1 MHKIPVGETISG
13 AYGFAFAGFL
23 TVLGTVWFPFLVL
36 GAIDAGLAKLLA
48 PDLFD
53 QIRHGNIDTDL
64 LMFDVRRI
72 QWMSWIFSLI
82 IQSVIAV
89 GLQERALGRVQGP
102 TFIYFSLGGSVW
114 RMVGAMFLL
123 TVSIIVIVALSVA
136 AAVAVSV
143 AAINFI
149 PHYGPLV
156 AAVMSIVTSCWVIYA
171 CVRLSFFL
179 PAVVVAEGHIGLG
192 RSWELGG
199 GNFWRIF
206 VIYLA
211 IFVPVAIGFYILW
224 AFLVGPLLPWD
235 LLSHIHPKMTATEI
249 QQLDMDVV
257 KRVFQ
262 QLRGAWPVVLAL
274 FVIQQL
280 VFIGLNN
287 GAVGKAY
294 LAVADKG

>member
-36 GAIDAGLAKLLA
+36 GAVDAGLMKLIA

-53 QIRHGNIDTDL
+53 QIRHGNFDTT
-64 LMFDVRRI
+64 LMLDIRRI
-72 QWMSWIFSLI
+72 QWVSWIFSLI
-82 IQSVIAV
+82 IQSMIAV

-102 TFIYFSLGGSVW
+102 TFFYFSLGGSVW

-123 TVSIIVIVALSVA
+123 IVSIIVIVALSIA
-136 AAVAVSV
+136 AAVAVSIV
-143 AAINFI
+143 AINHI
-149 PHYGPLV
+149 PHYGPVV

-206 VIYLA
+206 VIYFA
-211 IFVPVAIGFYILW
+211 IIVPVAIGFYILW
-224 AFLVGPLLPWD
+224 ASLVGPLLPWD
-235 LLSHIHPKMTATEI
+235 LLSHIRPGMTATEI
-249 QQLDMDVV
+249 QQLDLDIL
-257 KRVFQ
+257 KRLFQ
-262 QLRGAWPVVLAL
+262 ELRGAWPVVLAL

-280 VFIGLNN
+280 IFIGLHN
-287 GAVGKAY
+287 GAIGKAY